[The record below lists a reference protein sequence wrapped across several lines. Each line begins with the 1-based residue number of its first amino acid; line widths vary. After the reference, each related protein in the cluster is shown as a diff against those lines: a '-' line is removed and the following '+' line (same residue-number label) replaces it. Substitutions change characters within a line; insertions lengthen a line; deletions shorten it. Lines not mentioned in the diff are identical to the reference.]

1 MLYTRPDY
9 YKEFTCIAEQCEDTC
24 CAGWQIV
31 IDSASMKKY
40 RGEKSAY
47 KKKLHH
53 SIHWLQKTFKQDKEK
68 RCAFL
73 TEENLCDMYLN
84 LGEKS
89 LCRTCR
95 QYPRHMEEFENVRE
109 ASLSLSCPEVA
120 KLLLSRKEKVKFQ
133 YRETEEEEEWD
144 DFSPFLYSQLV
155 DAREL
160 MIELL
165 RNRKLSIENRI
176 VLCLGLA
183 YDMQNRIDADELF
196 GCGDVIENY
205 RKQAYFSS
213 AGRKVDR
220 YRKNIKAQYQF
231 AHRVIEDLYQLELL
245 KEEWDMLLQEAQVR
259 LFGKGEDV
267 YAEIMDEF
275 SAWIQTEYQWD
286 WNIQCEQLMVY
297 FIYTYF
303 CGAVYDERILV
314 NAEMAVAAV
323 SVIWNLMAATWLKNE
338 KQLDLEDVCSIAY
351 RYSRELE
358 HSDENLKRYWNILD
372 EEKLLFR

>member
-1 MLYTRPDY
+1 MP
-9 YKEFTCIAEQCEDTC
+9 
-24 CAGWQIV
+24 
-31 IDSASMKKY
+31 
-40 RGEKSAY
+40 
-47 KKKLHH
+47 
-53 SIHWLQKTFKQDKEK
+53 
-68 RCAFL
+68 
-73 TEENLCDMYLN
+73 
-84 LGEKS
+84 
-89 LCRTCR
+89 
-95 QYPRHMEEFENVRE
+95 
-109 ASLSLSCPEVA
+109 
-120 KLLLSRKEKVKFQ
+120 
-133 YRETEEEEEWD
+133 
-144 DFSPFLYSQLV
+144 
-155 DAREL
+155 REL

-165 RNRKLSIENRI
+165 QNRKLPIENRI
-176 VLCLGLA
+176 VLCLGMA

-196 GCGDVIENY
+196 GCGDVVENY

-275 SAWIQTEYQWD
+275 SEWIQTAYQWD

>member
-1 MLYTRPDY
+1 
-9 YKEFTCIAEQCEDTC
+9 
-24 CAGWQIV
+24 
-31 IDSASMKKY
+31 MKKY
-40 RGEKSAY
+40 QGEKSAY
-47 KKKLHH
+47 KKKLHR

-165 RNRKLSIENRI
+165 QNRKLSIENRI

-275 SAWIQTEYQWD
+275 NEWIQTEYRWD
-286 WNIQCEQLMVY
+286 WTIQCEQLMVY